1 MRLGIDV
8 VLGPAEFASLR
19 QRRLEGTTCVVF
31 DVLRATSSMLTALYH
46 GAAAIIPVEEISEAM
61 EIRVLRNEVLLAG
74 ERHGLRIGR
83 ELTGS
88 VEFDF
93 GNSPREF
100 TRERVTGKTIA
111 WTTTNGTRAL
121 RACAH
126 AQMILLGG
134 LVNLG
139 AVAGLLDTLRPEN
152 LLLVCSG
159 TFEEVA
165 YEDTFAAGALVDAL
179 APLTEE
185 VRITDAAHIA
195 RQTFLSARGDPES
208 VRRLARNGRR
218 LLEMPALAE
227 DVSVCLR
234 RDSVPVNASLLSDG
248 TIQSM
253 RGFGARLA

>member
-1 MRLGIDV
+1 MRPAIDV
-8 VLGPAEFASLR
+8 ILGPAEFASLR
-19 QRRLEGTTCVVF
+19 QRRLEATTCVVF
-31 DVLRATSSMLTALYH
+31 DVLRATSSMLTALHH
-46 GAAAIIPVEEISEAM
+46 GAEAIIPVEEITEALA
-61 EIRVLRNEVLLAG
+61 IRAERKDVLLAG

-88 VEFDF
+88 VEFDL

-100 TRERVTGKTIA
+100 TAERVTGKTIA

-139 AVAGLLDTLRPEN
+139 AVAGMLDTLRPEH

-179 APLTEE
+179 APLTDDG
-185 VRITDAAHIA
+185 RMTDAAHLA
-195 RQTFLSARGDPES
+195 RQTFLSAGRNPDS
-208 VRRLARNGRR
+208 VRRLARNARR

-227 DVSVCLR
+227 DIAVCLR
-234 RDSVPVNASLLSDG
+234 RDSVPVNASLLNDG
-248 TIQSM
+248 TIRSM
-253 RGFGARLA
+253 RGFGAQLA